1 MPLDPSII
9 SSYNPTSGIDVNA
22 LMTQRMQG
30 MANINAMERQRQA
43 DALALEDRAAAQ
55 QKEQAAALVTTLA
68 PAYATAFKGKGT
80 KEAIMAGYNILPPD
94 VQATVKPQ
102 IDSLMSMPSDDLRL
116 AALESSLAGS
126 DLGRTLLDRI
136 PTEIQRINADIQ
148 QGQLTLAQQKFAAE
162 QAAGP
167 EASYTHVKGP
177 DGKVYLM
184 NTKTGEMKM
193 PTVGDGTDINA
204 GTALPEGM
212 DAKTKTKF
220 DQAYPKAASSLRT
233 AVTGMDNTLV
243 ALEKLINDP
252 GLKEISGTVGA
263 YTPNISADAK
273 RAQALFDQ
281 IKAGAGLA
289 ALTELRQ
296 ASPTGGAL
304 GNVSNQEG
312 ATLRDSRGAFLQTQ
326 EYDDLRNA
334 LIDYYNVLEGSK
346 ANVIGA
352 FNDTYSYRG
361 ENAAESILQSAQEQ
375 AEKISGQTKARFSTP
390 KSNLPSGVTVKRN
403 D

>member
-9 SSYNPTSGIDVNA
+9 SSYNPTPGVDVNA
-22 LMTQRMQG
+22 LMNQRMQG

-220 DQAYPKAASSLRT
+220 DQALPKAKAALRT
-233 AVTGMDNTLV
+233 TFSAYANDIADVQALLADDAGIAAITGAFN
-243 ALEKLINDP
+243 
-252 GLKEISGTVGA
+252 A
-263 YTPNISADAK
+263 YTPDITKDAT
-273 RAQALFDQ
+273 RA
-281 IKAGAGLA
+281 AGLLRKIRA
-289 ALTELRQ
+289 GNMFSALQELRVN
-296 ASPTGGAL
+296 SPTGAAV
-304 GNVSNQEG
+304 GNVSNEEG
-312 ATLRDSRGAFLQTQ
+312 RNLRDSVAALDRAQSPEDFKRALAKLAVDLEVARRNVAAAF
-326 EYDDLRNA
+326 D
-334 LIDYYNVLEGSK
+334 
-346 ANVIGA
+346 
-352 FNDTYSYRG
+352 DTYGYRNDIASTDI
-361 ENAAESILQSAQEQ
+361 ETEARAIREAAEREIGKTSLPPA
-375 AEKISGQTKARFSTP
+375 
-390 KSNLPSGVTVKRN
+390 LPSGVTVTRT